1 MQYAY
6 SRTLSVH
13 HRYMA
18 AAFAQNQDKADEAT
32 NFYKAGME
40 ANPTSLLL
48 HYAYAESEE
57 RKSHNEECHKVYNGL
72 IERLQSE
79 IDSTNTAMQT
89 DIKEALAEKE
99 RRDAQEKAA
108 RAGQNMMSGGYDEE
122 IGEDVRIQERENI
135 RKAITKNKTER
146 ITELRRLAASV
157 WIMQM
162 RFARRAEVSHCLFS
176 SALSFSFQCRLTSPL
191 ISQPQGIQPARSVF
205 SRARKWPHVTWHV
218 FEASA
223 MLEMH
228 WNKETKIATNVF
240 EVGLKRFSE
249 EVGFVKRYLDFLI
262 MVNDD
267 GSEYQYL
274 QSAG

>member
-1 MQYAY
+1 
-6 SRTLSVH
+6 
-13 HRYMA
+13 MA
-18 AAFAQNQDKADEAT
+18 AAFAQIQDKADEAT

-48 HYAYAESEE
+48 HYAYADSEE

-99 RRDAQEKAA
+99 RRDAMEKAA

-135 RKAITKNKTER
+135 RKAITESRTER

-162 RFARRAEVSHCLFS
+162 RFARRAEVSNGFPFTSLFFRMRTNENRLFIIHTRRAFNPQDQS
-176 SALSFSFQCRLTSPL
+176 SVEHANGLTSHGMSSRHPL
-191 ISQPQGIQPARSVF
+191 CSKCTGTKRQRSQPTF
-205 SRARKWPHVTWHV
+205 SR
-218 FEASA
+218 SA
-223 MLEMH
+223 
-228 WNKETKIATNVF
+228 
-240 EVGLKRFSE
+240 
-249 EVGFVKRYLDFLI
+249 
-262 MVNDD
+262 
-267 GSEYQYL
+267 
-274 QSAG
+274 